1 MSARHHDIAILG
13 GGLAGGLVALAL
25 KREHPDLSL
34 VLVEQGNVIGGNH
47 VWSFFGTDIGKAGRE
62 LLDGMIVAAWPEYT
76 VHFPGYDR
84 RLKTSYYSIS
94 SDRFGK
100 IVRERL
106 GDDAIITGVRALAC
120 SATNATLSDGTRI
133 EAKAVID
140 ARGLR
145 NVTDLT
151 GGWQKFV
158 GRRFRLA
165 APHGLEIPIVKDA
178 TVEQIDGYRFVY
190 CLPFA
195 PDEIFV
201 EDTYYA
207 DGPALDVE
215 AIRTRI
221 DAYVAARGWKV
232 AEVLDEEQGV
242 LPVVAGGNFDAF
254 WRASGGAVARAGV
267 RAGLFQPLTSY
278 SLPDAVKYA
287 LALAQQPDLS
297 GDALARFSERW
308 SKQHWASTAYFRQLT
323 ALLFAGAEPHLR
335 YRVLERF
342 YSLRHGLIE
351 RFYAGKSTVLDKA
364 RILAGKPPLP
374 ITSAI
379 GVLTGLGGKPKLLTQ
394 QPLVPSPSLHSI
406 PGTTK

>member
-1 MSARHHDIAILG
+1 MTVRKCDIAILG

-25 KREHPDLSL
+25 KRARPDLAL
-34 VLVEQGNVIGGNH
+34 VLVEQGSTIGGNH
-47 VWSFFGTDIGKAGRE
+47 VWSFFGTDVGKAGRE

-76 VHFPGYDR
+76 VHFPRYER
-84 RLKTSYYSIS
+84 RLRTSYYSITS
-94 SDRFGK
+94 ARFDR

-106 GDDAIITGVRALAC
+106 GEGAILTGVRALAC
-120 SATNATLSDGTRI
+120 SSTNATLSNGTRI
-133 EAKAVID
+133 EAGAVID

-145 NVTDLT
+145 DVSHLS

-165 APHGLEIPIVKDA
+165 APHGLDAPVVKDA

-190 CLPFA
+190 CLPFTA
-195 PDEIFV
+195 DEIFV

-207 DGPALDVE
+207 DGPELDID

-221 DAYVAARGWKV
+221 DDYVKARGWQV
-232 AEVLDEEQGV
+232 EEVLDEEHGV
-242 LPVVAGGNFDAF
+242 LPVVAGGDFSAF

-267 RAGLFQPLTSY
+267 RAGLFQAVTSY

-287 LALAQQPDLS
+287 LALAREKDLG
-297 GDALARFSERW
+297 GDALAAFSE
-308 SKQHWASTAYFRQLT
+308 HWAREHWQRSAYFRALS
-323 ALLFAGAEPHLR
+323 ALLFAGAEPQDR

-351 RFYAGKSTVLDKA
+351 RFYAGRTTVLDKA

-374 ITSAI
+374 ITRAL
-379 GVLTGLGGKPKLLTQ
+379 GVLTGLGTRPR
-394 QPLVPSPSLHSI
+394 PLSHS
-406 PGTTK
+406 GTTR

>member
-1 MSARHHDIAILG
+1 MMMSVRHCDIVILG

-25 KREHPDLSL
+25 KRARPDLSL
-34 VLVEQGNVIGGNH
+34 LLVEQGETLGGHH

-76 VHFPGYDR
+76 VRFPRHER
-84 RLKTSYYSIS
+84 RLRTSYYSITS
-94 SDRFGK
+94 ARFDRV
-100 IVRERL
+100 VRARL

-120 SATNATLSDGTRI
+120 SSSNATLSDGTRV
-133 EAKAVID
+133 EAGAVID

-145 NVTDLT
+145 NVSDLT

-158 GRRFRLA
+158 GRRFRLQ
-165 APHGLEIPIVKDA
+165 APHGLDAPIVKDA

-190 CLPFA
+190 CLPFT

-207 DGPALDVE
+207 DGSTLDVN
-215 AIRTRI
+215 AIRARI
-221 DAYVAARGWKV
+221 DAYVAQQGWTV

-242 LPVVAGGNFDAF
+242 LPVVAGGDFGAF
-254 WRASGGAVARAGV
+254 WRASGNNVARAGV
-267 RAGLFQPLTSY
+267 RAGLFHAVTSY
-278 SLPDAVKYA
+278 SLPDAVRYAIA
-287 LALAQQPDLS
+287 LAAQPDLS
-297 GDALARFSERW
+297 GNALARFSEAWAHR
-308 SKQHWASTAYFRQLT
+308 HWQTSAYDRTLS

-342 YSLRHGLIE
+342 YSLNHKLIE
-351 RFYAGKSTVLDKA
+351 RFYAGRPTALDKC

-374 ITSAI
+374 ITRAI
-379 GVLTGLGGKPKLLTQ
+379 GVLTGLGGRPKPL
-394 QPLVPSPSLHSI
+394 SLS
-406 PGTTK
+406 GTRP

>member
-1 MSARHHDIAILG
+1 MTVRKCDIAILG

-25 KREHPDLSL
+25 KRARPDLSL
-34 VLVEQGNVIGGNH
+34 LLVEQGSTIGGNH
-47 VWSFFGTDIGKAGRE
+47 VWSFFGTDVGKAGRE

-76 VHFPGYDR
+76 VHFPRYER
-84 RLKTSYYSIS
+84 RLRTSYYSITS
-94 SDRFGK
+94 ARFDR

-106 GDDAIITGVRALAC
+106 GEGAILTGVRALAC
-120 SATNATLSDGTRI
+120 SSTNATLSNGTRI
-133 EAKAVID
+133 EAGAVID

-145 NVTDLT
+145 DVSHLS

-165 APHGLEIPIVKDA
+165 APHGLDAPVVKDA

-190 CLPFA
+190 CLPFTA
-195 PDEIFV
+195 DEIFV

-207 DGPALDVE
+207 DDPELDID

-221 DAYVAARGWKV
+221 DDYVKARGWQV
-232 AEVLDEEQGV
+232 EEVLDEEHGV
-242 LPVVAGGNFDAF
+242 LPVVAGGDFSAF

-267 RAGLFQPLTSY
+267 RAGLFQAVTSY

-287 LALAQQPDLS
+287 LALAREKDLG
-297 GDALARFSERW
+297 GDALAAFSE
-308 SKQHWASTAYFRQLT
+308 HWAREHWQRSAYFRALS
-323 ALLFAGAEPHLR
+323 ALLFAGAEPQDR

-351 RFYAGKSTVLDKA
+351 RFYAGRTTVLDKA
-364 RILAGKPPLP
+364 RILAGRPPLP
-374 ITSAI
+374 ITRAL
-379 GVLTGLGGKPKLLTQ
+379 GVLTGLGARPR
-394 QPLVPSPSLHSI
+394 PLSHS
-406 PGTTK
+406 GTTR